1 MRRPIQQLPETLA
14 NQIAAGEVVDRPASV
29 VKELTENALDA
40 GASSLRLELTGAG
53 LVNLILTDN
62 GGGIPK
68 DELPLA
74 ISRHATSKIAS
85 TEDLFNINTFG
96 FRGEA
101 LPSIASVSRLK
112 LTSRP
117 EGQDEAWCINSQAE
131 LSPAAHPKGTRIE
144 VADLFYATPARRKFL
159 KSVRSE
165 ALAIEA
171 VLKNLILAH
180 PHVQITVLEDG
191 AETWHV
197 PAAQGD
203 FFQSHATRL
212 GPVLGDEF
220 AKNALPVF
228 AEKPALGMA
237 LHGFISGPTLHS
249 GNATKQFLFV
259 NGRPIKDRSLQ
270 AALKNAYGDKLP
282 AGRHPMAVLFLTVP
296 TDAVDVNVHPAK
308 SEVRFHQPSELYG
321 LVFAAVHQALSQT
334 LRPVMQAPDNTPA
347 FTHSQSPFTDLQ
359 EQQFSYAPNPITA
372 PSFQPAY
379 QPSFTAPIPTA
390 PSYNPDF
397 QLPPQKLLKGD
408 EEQAQPQA
416 EHPLGAALG
425 QVANTYIV
433 AENNHG
439 ALVVVDQH
447 AAHERLVYEN
457 LKSQFTE
464 GRIAAQHLLL
474 PVIVSCT
481 PAEAQL
487 LLAHAEELQKFG
499 LELESYS
506 PSAVA
511 ITAIPQLLGHADPV
525 PLVRDLTQDLQS
537 LTPRTTLNSRLEH
550 VLATIACHHSIRAHR
565 RLSLAEQNA
574 LLRQMEATPASLTCN
589 HGRPTVVSLSLAELE
604 KLFARR

>member
-1 MRRPIQQLPETLA
+1 MTRRPIRRLDDTLA
-14 NQIAAGEVVDRPASV
+14 NQIAAGEVVERPSSV

-40 GASSLRLELTGAG
+40 GATSLRLELTGAG

-62 GGGIPK
+62 GGGIPRE
-68 DELPLA
+68 ELALA
-74 ISRHATSKIAS
+74 ISRHATSKIAN
-85 TEDLFNINTFG
+85 TEDLFSINTFG

-101 LPSIASVSRLK
+101 LPSIASVSRLL

-117 EGQDEAWCINSQAE
+117 ATQPEAWSIDSTGDIR
-131 LSPAAHPKGTRIE
+131 PAAHPPGTRIE

-159 KSVRSE
+159 KSVRAES
-165 ALAIEA
+165 LAIEA

-180 PHVQITVLEDG
+180 PHVQLTVLEDG

-203 FFQSHATRL
+203 FFTAHATRL
-212 GPVLGDEF
+212 GPVMGPEF
-220 AKNALPVF
+220 AQNALPLH
-228 AEKPALGMA
+228 AEKPGLGMA
-237 LHGFISGPTLHS
+237 LHGFLSGPTLHA
-249 GNATKQFLFV
+249 GTATKQYLFV
-259 NGRPIKDRSLQ
+259 NGRPVKDRSLQ

-282 AGRHPMAVLFLTVP
+282 AGRHPLAVLFITLP
-296 TDAVDVNVHPAK
+296 ADAVDVNVHPAK

-334 LRPVMQAPDNTPA
+334 LKPA
-347 FTHSQSPFTDLQ
+347 
-359 EQQFSYAPNPITA
+359 SYAPLGPAQEDSYSYSPNPISA

-379 QPSFTAPIPTA
+379 QPSFTAALPETPA
-390 PSYNPDF
+390 YRDDF
-397 QLPPQKLLKGD
+397 HLPPQKLIKG
-408 EEQAQPQA
+408 EEPSNHESRITSH

-433 AENNHG
+433 AENAEG

-457 LKSQFTE
+457 LKSQFTA
-464 GRIAAQHLLL
+464 GRIAAQPLLL
-474 PVIVSCT
+474 PTIVTCT
-481 PAEAQL
+481 PAEATL

-499 LELESYS
+499 LEVEGYS
-506 PSAVA
+506 PTAIA
-511 ITAIPQLLGHADPV
+511 ITAIPQLLGEANPT
-525 PLVRDLTQDLQS
+525 PLVRDLITDLQG
-537 LTPRTTLNSRLEH
+537 LTPRTTLHSRLEH

-565 RLSLAEQNA
+565 RLSIAEQNA
-574 LLRQMEATPASLTCN
+574 LLRQMETTPASLTCN
-589 HGRPTVVSLSLAELE
+589 HGRPTVVSLSLPELE

>member
-1 MRRPIQQLPETLA
+1 MTRRPIQKLDDTLA
-14 NQIAAGEVVDRPASV
+14 NQIAAGEVVERPASV

-40 GASSLRLELTGAG
+40 GATTLRLELTGAG
-53 LVNLILTDN
+53 LVNLVLTDN

-68 DELPLA
+68 HELTLA
-74 ISRHATSKIAS
+74 ISRHATSKIAN

-101 LPSIASVSRLK
+101 LPSIASVSRLL

-117 EGQDEAWCINSQAE
+117 ATQPEAWSINSLGE
-131 LSPAAHPKGTRIE
+131 TRPAAHPPGTRIE

-159 KSVRSE
+159 KSVRAES
-165 ALAIEA
+165 LAIEA

-191 AETWHV
+191 QETWHV

-203 FFQSHATRL
+203 FFQAHAMRL
-212 GPVLGDEF
+212 PHVMGAEF
-220 AKNALPVF
+220 AQSALPMF

-237 LHGFISGPTLHS
+237 LHGFLSPPTLHA
-249 GNATKQFLFV
+249 GTATKQFLFV
-259 NGRPIKDRSLQ
+259 NGRPVKDRSLQ

-282 AGRHPMAVLFLTVP
+282 AGRHPLAVMFLTLP

-321 LVFAAVHQALSQT
+321 LVFSATHQALSNTLSHTFSQT
-334 LRPVMQAPDNTPA
+334 LQPYQSENTLENTYA
-347 FTHSQSPFTDLQ
+347 
-359 EQQFSYAPNPITA
+359 YAPNPITA
-372 PSFQPAY
+372 PAFQPAY
-379 QPSFTAPIPTA
+379 QPSFNASNHELRITN
-390 PSYNPDF
+390 YDF
-397 QLPPQKLLKGD
+397 HLPPQKLIKG
-408 EEQAQPQA
+408 EETQNAIRETQNDQ
-416 EHPLGAALG
+416 HPLGAALG
-425 QVANTYIV
+425 QIANTYIV
-433 AENNHG
+433 AENAAG
-439 ALVVVDQH
+439 QLVVVDQH

-464 GRIAAQHLLL
+464 GRVSAQPLLL
-474 PVIVSCT
+474 PVIISCT
-481 PAEAQL
+481 PAEATL

-499 LELESYS
+499 LDLEGYS

-511 ITAIPQLLGHADPV
+511 VTAIPQLLGDTNPT
-525 PLVRDLTQDLQS
+525 PLVRDLITDLQS
-537 LTPRTTLNSRLEH
+537 LTPRTTLHSRLEH

-565 RLSLAEQNA
+565 RLSLNEQNA
-574 LLRQMEATPASLTCN
+574 LLRQMETTPASLTCN
-589 HGRPTVVSLSLAELE
+589 HGRPTVVSLSLVELE

>member
-1 MRRPIQQLPETLA
+1 MRPIRRLDDTLA

-40 GASSLRLELTGAG
+40 GATSLRLELTGAG
-53 LVNLILTDN
+53 LINLVLTDN
-62 GGGIPK
+62 GGGIPQA
-68 DELPLA
+68 ELPLA

-101 LPSIASVSRLK
+101 LPSIASVSRLL

-117 EGQDEAWCINSQAE
+117 QGQNEAWSIDSAGE
-131 LSPAAHPKGTRIE
+131 IRPAAHPHGTRIE

-159 KSVRSE
+159 KSVRAE

-212 GPVLGDEF
+212 GPVLGEEL
-220 AKNALPVF
+220 ARTALPLF

-237 LHGFISGPTLHS
+237 IHGFLSPPTLHA
-249 GNATKQFLFV
+249 GTATKQFLFV
-259 NGRPIKDRSLQ
+259 NGRPVKDRSLQ

-282 AGRHPMAVLFLTVP
+282 AGRHPLAVLFISLP

-321 LVFAAVHQALSQT
+321 LVFAAVHQALSST
-334 LRPVMQAPDNTPA
+334 IASAPQATNLSGFTPLEDA
-347 FTHSQSPFTDLQ
+347 YPYQPTAY
-359 EQQFSYAPNPITA
+359 QQPAYM
-372 PSFQPAY
+372 PAY
-379 QPSFTAPIPTA
+379 QPSFTSPQPMPT
-390 PSYNPDF
+390 SYAEGF
-397 QLPPQKLLKGD
+397 QLPPQKLMKGED
-408 EEQAQPQA
+408 SSDTEHRTLDTET
-416 EHPLGAALG
+416 HPLGAALG

-433 AENNHG
+433 AENTDG
-439 ALVVVDQH
+439 ALVVIDQH
-447 AAHERLVYEN
+447 AAHERLVYEK

-464 GRIAAQHLLL
+464 GRIAAQQLLL
-474 PVIVSCT
+474 PTIVTCS
-481 PAEAQL
+481 PAEASL
-487 LLAHAEELQKFG
+487 LLAHAEDLQKFG
-499 LELESYS
+499 LEVEGYS
-506 PSAVA
+506 PTAIAV
-511 ITAIPQLLGHADPV
+511 TAIPQLLGDANPT
-525 PLVRDLTQDLQS
+525 PLLRDIVTDLQS
-537 LTPRTTLNSRLEH
+537 LTPRTTLNGKLEH
-550 VLATIACHHSIRAHR
+550 VLATIACHHSIRANR

-574 LLRQMEATPASLTCN
+574 LLRQMETTPASLTCN
-589 HGRPTVVSLSLAELE
+589 HGRPTVISISKVELE
-604 KLFARR
+604 KMFARR

>member
-1 MRRPIQQLPETLA
+1 MSTRRPIQLLPETLA

-40 GASSLRLELTGAG
+40 GATNLRLELTGAG

-74 ISRHATSKIAS
+74 ISRHATSKILS

-117 EGQDEAWCINSQAE
+117 EGQAEAWCITSQGE
-131 LSPAAHPKGTRIE
+131 LSPAAHPQGTRIE

-159 KSVRSE
+159 KSVRAE

-180 PHVQITVLEDG
+180 PHVHITVLEDG

-228 AEKPALGMA
+228 AEKPALSMA
-237 LHGFISGPTLHS
+237 LHGFISGPTLHA
-249 GNATKQFLFV
+249 GTATKQFLFV

-321 LVFAAVHQALSQT
+321 LVFAAVHQALSHT
-334 LRPVMQAPDNTPA
+334 LRAAVPTTLQE
-347 FTHSQSPFTDLQ
+347 SPFGTPQ
-359 EQQFSYAPNPITA
+359 EQTFSYAPNPISA

-379 QPSFTAPIPTA
+379 QPSFSSAMPAA
-390 PSYNPDF
+390 PSYDPHF
-397 QLPPQKLLKGD
+397 QLPPQKLLKG
-408 EEQAQPQA
+408 EEEPVKPQA

-433 AENNHG
+433 AETNEG
-439 ALVVVDQH
+439 GLVVVDQH
-447 AAHERLVYEN
+447 AAHERLVYES

-506 PSAVA
+506 PTAVA
-511 ITAIPQLLGHADPV
+511 VTAIPQLLGDANPT
-525 PLVRDLTQDLQS
+525 PLMRDLVQDLQS

>member
-1 MRRPIQQLPETLA
+1 MRSPIKQLPETLA

-74 ISRHATSKIAS
+74 ISRHATSKIAN
-85 TEDLFNINTFG
+85 TEDLFNIHTFG

-101 LPSIASVSRLK
+101 LPSIASVSRLR

-117 EGQDEAWCINSQAE
+117 EGQEEAWSINSQAE

-159 KSVRSE
+159 KSVRAES
-165 ALAIEA
+165 LAIEA

-180 PHVQITVLEDG
+180 PHVQVTVLEDG

-212 GPVLGDEF
+212 GPVLGEEF

-237 LHGFISGPTLHS
+237 LHGFISGPTLHA
-249 GNATKQFLFV
+249 GTATKQFLFV

-282 AGRHPMAVLFLTVP
+282 AGRHPMAVLFLSVP

-321 LVFAAVHQALSQT
+321 LIFAAVHQALSQT
-334 LRPVMQAPDNTPA
+334 LRPAAHTHAPMADTP
-347 FTHSQSPFTDLQ
+347 FGDPQ
-359 EQQFSYAPNPITA
+359 EQHFNYAPNPISA

-379 QPSFTAPIPTA
+379 QPSFSASMPTA

-397 QLPPQKLLKGD
+397 QLPPQKLLKGED
-408 EEQAQPQA
+408 EQAKPQA

-433 AENNHG
+433 AENNEG

-474 PVIVSCT
+474 PTIVSCT

-506 PSAVA
+506 PTAVA
-511 ITAIPQLLGHADPV
+511 VTAIPQLLGDANPT
-525 PLVRDLTQDLQS
+525 PLIRDLTQDLQS

-574 LLRQMEATPASLTCN
+574 LLRQMESTPASLTCN
-589 HGRPTVVSLSLAELE
+589 HGRPTVVSLSLVELE

>member
-1 MRRPIQQLPETLA
+1 MLKPPMPKIQLLPETLA

-40 GASSLRLELTGAG
+40 GATSLRLELTGAG
-53 LVNLILTDN
+53 LVNLVLTDN
-62 GGGIPK
+62 GGGIAK

-74 ISRHATSKIAS
+74 IARHATSKIAS
-85 TEDLFNINTFG
+85 TEDLFNIHTFG

-117 EGQDEAWCINSQAE
+117 QGQTEAWCITSQGE
-131 LSPAAHPKGTRIE
+131 LSPAAHPPGTRIE

-159 KSVRSE
+159 KSVRAE

-180 PHVQITVLEDG
+180 PHVQLLVTEDG

-203 FFQSHATRL
+203 FFQAHATRL
-212 GPVLGDEF
+212 APVLGDDF
-220 AKNALPVF
+220 ATNALPVF
-228 AEKPALGMA
+228 AEKPASNYTSGMA
-237 LHGFISGPTLHS
+237 IHGFISPPTLHA
-249 GNATKQFLFV
+249 GNATKQYLFV

-270 AALKNAYGDKLP
+270 AALKNAYADKLP
-282 AGRHPMAVLFLTVP
+282 AGRHPLAVLFLTVP

-334 LRPVMQAPDNTPA
+334 LRSNPAQVSPATAPA
-347 FTHSQSPFTDLQ
+347 FQS
-359 EQQFSYAPNPITA
+359 
-372 PSFQPAY
+372 AY
-379 QPSFTAPIPTA
+379 QPTLTAQLST
-390 PSYNPDF
+390 SSF
-397 QLPPQKLLKGD
+397 QLPPQKLFKG
-408 EEQAQPQA
+408 EEPETQSPLADTHRPTPHTQ
-416 EHPLGAALG
+416 HPLGAALG
-425 QVANTYIV
+425 QIANTYIV
-433 AENNHG
+433 AENAEG

-457 LKSQFTE
+457 LKSQFTA
-464 GRIAAQHLLL
+464 GRIAAQALLL

-487 LLAHAEELQKFG
+487 LLAHAEELQSFG

-506 PSAVA
+506 PTAIAV
-511 ITAIPQLLGHADPV
+511 TAIPHLLADANPT
-525 PLVRDLTQDLQS
+525 PLLRDLIHDLQALS
-537 LTPRTTLNSRLEH
+537 PRTTLNSRLEH

-574 LLRQMEATPASLTCN
+574 ILRQMETTPASLTCN
-589 HGRPTVVSLSLAELE
+589 HGRPTVIAITQAELE
-604 KLFARR
+604 KMFARR